1 MLKKGKKTDPLNYRQ
16 ISVLPVISKI
26 IEKAGHTQT
35 NVFLSDENKL

>member
-26 IEKAGHTQT
+26 IEKSGHSQT
-35 NVFLSDENKL
+35 NFFLSDENVL